1 MIEVHLAP
9 ACSARLQRELRRAG
23 TNEIGGVLATER
35 VNEKV
40 FRIVDL
46 SVQHKGG
53 SYAAFSRD
61 ARLHHRFM
69 RRFLDLTGHQYER
82 FNYLGEWHSHPSFPA
97 LPSTRDVK
105 MMYELLA
112 APEQKVNFMVLLI
125 VKRNTVG
132 KLEGSAHAF
141 VRGLRPMRVPLVIEA
156 HDGTISELPMSPRLS
171 LRKSLLMR
179 AEGDCSRQPP
189 KRATRSVRGRN
200 ARVQG
205 SKNA

>member
-1 MIEVHLAP
+1 MIEVHLASTC
-9 ACSARLQRELRRAG
+9 AARLQRELRRAG

-35 VNEKV
+35 VGEKV

-69 RRFLDLTGHQYER
+69 RRFLDLTGHRYER

-97 LPSTRDVK
+97 LPSTRDVQ

-112 APEQKVNFMVLLI
+112 APDQKANFMVLLI
-125 VKRNTVG
+125 VKLDVIG
-132 KLEGSAHAF
+132 KLEASAHAF
-141 VRGLRPMRVPLVIEA
+141 VRGLRPMRVPLVVEA
-156 HDGTISELPMSPRLS
+156 GDGTMSEVAASPRLS
-171 LRKSLLMR
+171 LRKALLMR
-179 AEGDCSRQPP
+179 GEGEAPRP
-189 KRATRSVRGRN
+189 KQRKHRWI
-200 ARVQG
+200 
-205 SKNA
+205 